1 MQRKI
6 SMDKHFWCT
15 LCGIK
20 KYAEDLATGIK
31 DGSGLCKD
39 CDQQLER
46 ELGRGVRE
54 YVLTQKKRYT

>member
-1 MQRKI
+1 
-6 SMDKHFWCT
+6 MDTHFWCT

-39 CDQQLER
+39 CDQQLEC

>member
-1 MQRKI
+1 
-6 SMDKHFWCT
+6 MDKHFWCT

-31 DGSGLCKD
+31 DGSGLCKH
-39 CDQQLER
+39 CDQQLECELVEC

>member
-1 MQRKI
+1 
-6 SMDKHFWCT
+6 MDKHFWCT